1 MSHNKFRQVFKDRAR
16 IAAGASYDANYFRC
30 ERHLPKADTEKI
42 IKQTRRHR
50 ERAND
55 MAVHLLLTIN
65 MLNTAVSSDFARAF

>member
-16 IAAGASYDANYFRC
+16 VVAGALYDANYFRS
-30 ERHLPKADTEKI
+30 EHHLPRSDTEKI
-42 IKQTRRHR
+42 IKQTRRNR

-65 MLNTAVSSDFARAF
+65 MRNTAVSSEFARAF